1 MFKSLSRAKLGWATL
16 PLLAVSSLGATPAIA
31 HHGGGTFDPNKCY
44 IFKGE
49 VRQLAWT
56 NPHSWIYVQVA
67 KSNGQS
73 ELWGFEFGSVSGL
86 ARAGFRPSDFPA
98 GTKVTVTA
106 HVNRNPARHTG
117 TSSRL
122 VMNASGRVVGG
133 PEATGTVAGA
143 PGSRVATTC
152 PNY

>member
-1 MFKSLSRAKLGWATL
+1 MPRAISRLMAAL
-16 PLLAVSSLGATPAIA
+16 PLLATLSLGAAPATA

-44 IFKGE
+44 IFKGA

-56 NPHSWIYVQVA
+56 NPHSWIYVQVTKA
-67 KSNGQS
+67 NGQS

-122 VMNASGRVVGG
+122 VMANGRVVGG

-143 PGSRVATTC
+143 PGARVATTC